1 MKITFIIAQV
11 FGVFALIILA
21 LSLNKN
27 NKKHLLKYQTLSN
40 LCFAL
45 QYLFLNAFPGFSSF
59 AMAILRNYIFAKY
72 KNGKVPK
79 DIVFAFIVATI
90 FLSLLSF
97 QNIFSFL
104 PVIGVCTYTYSLNL
118 KKLKYARR
126 AELFASV
133 LCIIY
138 SLIVHAYTGIIGLA
152 FEALMVSIAI
162 YRFDIKKGF

>member
-1 MKITFIIAQV
+1 MKITFIIAQT
-11 FGVFALIILA
+11 FGILALIILA

-27 NKKHLLKYQTLSN
+27 SKKHLLKYQTLSN
-40 LCFAL
+40 LCFAM
-45 QYLFLNAFPGFSSF
+45 QYLFLNAYSGFSSF
-59 AMAILRNYIFAKY
+59 AMAILRNHIYSKY

-79 DIVFAFIVATI
+79 EIVFAFISATV
-90 FLSLLSF
+90 FLSLISF
-97 QNIFSFL
+97 QNIFSLL

-118 KKLKYARR
+118 KKLKYARF

-133 LCIIY
+133 LCVLY
-138 SLIVHAYTGIIGLA
+138 SLIVHAYTGIIGLS